1 MTAHYSLFRN
11 PKRENEEGESTLH
24 ARLVDQHTIRMEDLN
39 EEMSDACS
47 FNSADVKGIL
57 DALRSRIIMH
67 LKRGEILELE
77 GIGTFSI
84 SLKCPAW
91 TDEKAIKPKH
101 VKFNKVVFRCAK
113 ELRRELSMMSVE
125 RAESGSRLKLLPADK
140 RKKNILNYL
149 QTHQTITSFICCGLN
164 ACTKYMA
171 LKDIAE
177 LKEAGKIVQLGRPT
191 NAQYMLAK
199 GREGE

>member
-39 EEMSDACS
+39 EEISDACS

-125 RAESGSRLKLLPADK
+125 RAESGSRLKLLPPDK
-140 RKKNILNYL
+140 RAVYV
-149 QTHQTITSFICCGLN
+149 G
-164 ACTKYMA
+164 
-171 LKDIAE
+171 E
-177 LKEAGKIVQLGRPT
+177 
-191 NAQYMLAK
+191 
-199 GREGE
+199 RERRRMSWG

>member
-1 MTAHYSLFRN
+1 
-11 PKRENEEGESTLH
+11 
-24 ARLVDQHTIRMEDLN
+24 
-39 EEMSDACS
+39 
-47 FNSADVKGIL
+47 
-57 DALRSRIIMH
+57 
-67 LKRGEILELE
+67 
-77 GIGTFSI
+77 
-84 SLKCPAW
+84 
-91 TDEKAIKPKH
+91 
-101 VKFNKVVFRCAK
+101 
-113 ELRRELSMMSVE
+113 MMSVE

>member
-39 EEMSDACS
+39 EEISDACS

-77 GIGTFSI
+77 GIGTF
-84 SLKCPAW
+84 LLQPA
-91 TDEKAIKPKH
+91 EA
-101 VKFNKVVFRCAK
+101 
-113 ELRRELSMMSVE
+113 EESV
-125 RAESGSRLKLLPADK
+125 
-140 RKKNILNYL
+140 Y
-149 QTHQTITSFICCGLN
+149 Q
-164 ACTKYMA
+164 A
-171 LKDIAE
+171 LK
-177 LKEAGKIVQLGRPT
+177 AGYPV
-191 NAQYMLAK
+191 
-199 GREGE
+199 

>member
-39 EEMSDACS
+39 EEISDACS

-84 SLKCPAW
+84 SLKSRHGRTKRRLSRNMSSSTRSFSVARKSCGGNCP
-91 TDEKAIKPKH
+91 
-101 VKFNKVVFRCAK
+101 
-113 ELRRELSMMSVE
+113 
-125 RAESGSRLKLLPADK
+125 
-140 RKKNILNYL
+140 
-149 QTHQTITSFICCGLN
+149 
-164 ACTKYMA
+164 
-171 LKDIAE
+171 
-177 LKEAGKIVQLGRPT
+177 
-191 NAQYMLAK
+191 
-199 GREGE
+199 